1 MSYVLQ
7 AILAK
12 ETVIDRLLAEIKAG
26 KKIPLEQGFA
36 MIPLDAKLADIIDPD
51 KDSESID
58 DFIMLTDTLE
68 KILLESLKEAKFAY
82 LESEFFGGSGGHQG
96 IVWEGG
102 KRILKVSESYSGAN
116 RILRELGVRRT
127 SQLDEFDCL
136 GLGRHRSVYD
146 WLEENP

>member
-12 ETVIDRLLAEIKAG
+12 ETVIDQLLAALKAG
-26 KKIPLEQGFA
+26 KKISLEQGFA
-36 MIPLDAKLADIIDPD
+36 MIPLDEALIDRIDATPD
-51 KDSESID
+51 TQTISDLIYLTEAIEEKVLR
-58 DFIMLTDTLE
+58 MLG
-68 KILLESLKEAKFAY
+68 KEKFAY

-96 IVWEGG
+96 ILWEAG

-116 RILRELGVRRT
+116 RILRGLGVIRT
-127 SQLDEFDCL
+127 SQLDEFDCM
-136 GLGRHRSVYD
+136 GLGRHRSVAD

>member
-7 AILAK
+7 AMLAK
-12 ETVIDRLLAEIKAG
+12 EAVMDQLLTALKAG

-36 MIPLDAKLADIIDPD
+36 MIPLDEALIDR
-51 KDSESID
+51 ID
-58 DFIMLTDTLE
+58 ATPKATPISGLIYLTETLEE
-68 KILLESLKEAKFAY
+68 KILGMLGEAKFAY

-96 IVWEGG
+96 ILWEAG

-127 SQLDEFDCL
+127 SQLDEFDCM
-136 GLGRHRSVYD
+136 GLGRHRSVD
-146 WLEENP
+146 EWLDENP

>member
-12 ETVIDRLLAEIKAG
+12 EEIIARLCTELKAG
-26 KKIPLEQGFA
+26 KTIGLEQGFA
-36 MIPLDAKLADIIDPD
+36 MIPVDAKLADIIDPA

-68 KILLESLKEAKFAY
+68 KTLLEGLKEAKFAY

-96 IVWEGG
+96 IVWEAG
-102 KRILKVSESYSGAN
+102 KRILKVSESYTGAN
-116 RILRELGVRRT
+116 RILQKLGVNRT

-136 GLGRHRSVYD
+136 GLGRHRSVDD

>member
-12 ETVIDRLLAEIKAG
+12 EGVIDQLLTVLKAG
-26 KKIPLEQGFA
+26 KKISLEQGFA
-36 MIPLDAKLADIIDPD
+36 MIPLDEALIDRIDASPEANSIPD
-51 KDSESID
+51 LIY
-58 DFIMLTDTLE
+58 LTDAFEE
-68 KILLESLKEAKFAY
+68 KVLGMLGEAKFGY

-96 IVWEGG
+96 IVWEAG

-127 SQLDEFDCL
+127 SQLDEFDCM
-136 GLGRHRSVYD
+136 GLGRHRSVD
-146 WLEENP
+146 EWLEENP